1 MRKGFLWFEVGQ
13 RHLVERK
20 DQRLGAEVAASS
32 SAKPFAAAAKNHS
45 HRHQSSQ
52 RPSIHR
58 FLPRPVSRSLGRF
71 HRWDNERA
79 EQQMSAFHPKRPLSL
94 NLSRLR
100 VTPAMQLGIMDH
112 VWTINELVDVAF
124 FGVVTD
130 EPRGRKVG
138 RFSVIDGGRK
148 DCGNR

>member
-1 MRKGFLWFEVGQ
+1 
-13 RHLVERK
+13 
-20 DQRLGAEVAASS
+20 
-32 SAKPFAAAAKNHS
+32 
-45 HRHQSSQ
+45 
-52 RPSIHR
+52 
-58 FLPRPVSRSLGRF
+58 
-71 HRWDNERA
+71 
-79 EQQMSAFHPKRPLSL
+79 MSAFHPKRPLSL